1 MLFFSLHLYLL
12 KCNLFCLFTA
22 VYDVTIGYK
31 PSCPTFFDNA
41 SGVNPS
47 EVHMHVQRIPLDN
60 IPTSEDEV
68 TTWLMNRFHLKD
80 QLLSEFDSQGH
91 FPREGSEGDL
101 STLECLLNFVA
112 VSIMTVIFTYLTIF
126 SSIWFK
132 IYVISVCAYLTA
144 ATIYNFRPSPLF
156 SLVKG
161 LFKHKSS

>member
-1 MLFFSLHLYLL
+1 MIVLFFTRHLTVYLV
-12 KCNLFCLFTA
+12 FLFTS

-47 EVHMHVQRIPLDN
+47 EVHVHVQRIPLDN

-80 QLLSEFDSQGH
+80 QLLSDFDSQGH

-101 STLECLLNFVA
+101 STLRCLVNLVA
-112 VSIMTVIFTYLTIF
+112 VIVLTGTCAYLTIF

-132 IYVISVCAYLTA
+132 IYVSLVCAYLTA
-144 ATIYNFRPSPLF
+144 ATIFNIRPLPLV
-156 SLVKG
+156 SLVKA
-161 LFKHKSS
+161 LFKCKSS

>member
-1 MLFFSLHLYLL
+1 MIFPHYWYFF
-12 KCNLFCLFTA
+12 FTA

-68 TTWLMNRFHLKD
+68 ATWLMNRFQLKD
-80 QLLSEFDSQGH
+80 QLLSDFASQGH
-91 FPREGSEGDL
+91 FPHEGSEGDL
-101 STLECLLNFVA
+101 STLKCLVNLVA
-112 VSIMTVIFTYLTIF
+112 IIAFSGTCTYLTIF

-132 IYVISVCAYLTA
+132 IYVSLVCAYLAA
-144 ATIYNFRPSPLF
+144 ATVFNFRPLPLV
-156 SLVKG
+156 SLVKS
-161 LFKHKSS
+161 LFKCKSS